1 MGLDA
6 GGVGEFYDLM
16 MYTCFLFSFKWLVR
30 IMYVYMCINTL
41 FFSPLNLP
49 AQSIRA

>member
-16 MYTCFLFSFKWLVR
+16 MYTCFSLFIRMASQNHVCIYVLVP
-30 IMYVYMCINTL
+30 
-41 FFSPLNLP
+41 FSSHHAVCQL
-49 AQSIRA
+49 SI